1 MEPVIEATNVSKEF
15 RISKRHKNVIKN
27 LFSHEYRIVHAVHEI
42 SFSIRSGEMVG
53 FIGPNGAGKST
64 TIKMLTGILVP
75 TSGQVS
81 VLGNDPFQ
89 KRKKNASNIG
99 VVFGQ
104 RTQLWWD
111 LPVCDTFELL
121 KKIYNIS
128 DAVYKDNI
136 ELFRNKLNLDE
147 YWDKAVRQLSL
158 GQRMRADIAASLLH
172 NPKVLLLDEPTIGL
186 DVVVKK
192 DIRELIK
199 TIRNERGITVL
210 LTTHDM
216 RDIEEICERVLMIDN
231 GKLTFDLP
239 LTKLKE
245 TLGSRQTLIIHFE
258 EKVTNLEMGFCSAV
272 QTGENVW
279 QLEFDHHMITAG
291 QIMSEIM
298 QKYRVSDISVRQP
311 DMEEIIRNVYR
322 KNNSIRP

>member
-291 QIMSEIM
+291 QIMYEIM

>member
-216 RDIEEICERVLMIDN
+216 RDIEEICERVLMIDK

-245 TLGSRQTLIIHFE
+245 TMGSRQTLIIHFE

>member
-216 RDIEEICERVLMIDN
+216 RDIEEICERVLMIDK